1 MTSSADERDKI
12 TMKAMTSDL
21 TPHMVTQSISFP
33 GKPLPAEDGAW
44 RPWDFTG
51 LPNVEYRQQ
60 WDDQHIPAAALTL
73 VDAL

>member
-33 GKPLPAEDGAW
+33 GKPLPAEDGA
-44 RPWDFTG
+44 
-51 LPNVEYRQQ
+51 
-60 WDDQHIPAAALTL
+60 
-73 VDAL
+73 